1 MSIRALFL
9 LALTSVFGA
18 PTVGLAAPA
27 APLDLGQGL
36 SYVRLRHGPDD
47 SALLKAAWPAPAL
60 VVDLR
65 YPKGD
70 PIRVFAIDLPARPP
84 TSALFVLIGPGT
96 SEDAVRTLRALAP
109 NLVTLGSAGPGLAP
123 DVALAV
129 KPEVDRR
136 AYDALDAGTPLET
149 LISEKHSEPR
159 FNEAALAR
167 EHENSDTDEADGEA
181 DSGSQDDSAPD
192 AKPAAPTPPPPPS
205 AAPPA
210 LPTPLP
216 PAAPGAAPTGQP
228 ANAAPAPMPAPPPL
242 KDEVLERAV
251 QLHRTLLALG
261 MLSGR

>member
-1 MSIRALFL
+1 MSIRALFIV
-9 LALTSVFGA
+9 ALTSVLGA
-18 PTVGLAAPA
+18 SASSPAPPA

-47 SALLKAAWPAPAL
+47 SGPLKAAWPARAL

-65 YPKGD
+65 YPQGD
-70 PIRVFAIDLPARPP
+70 STRVFAIDMPARPP

-96 SEDAVRTLRALAP
+96 SEDAVRALRALAP
-109 NLVTLGSAGPGLAP
+109 NLVTLGPAGPGLAP

-129 KPEVDRR
+129 KPEADRR

-149 LISEKHSEPR
+149 LIGEKHSEPR

-167 EHENSDTDEADGEA
+167 EHENGDTDEADGEA
-181 DSGSQDDSAPD
+181 DTGGQDDSAPD
-192 AKPAAPTPPPPPS
+192 AKPAAPIPPPPS
-205 AAPPA
+205 SA
-210 LPTPLP
+210 PTPARPTPSP
-216 PAAPGAAPTGQP
+216 PAASGAAPAGQP
-228 ANAAPAPMPAPPPL
+228 ASAVPAPVPSPPPL

-261 MLSGR
+261 LLSGR